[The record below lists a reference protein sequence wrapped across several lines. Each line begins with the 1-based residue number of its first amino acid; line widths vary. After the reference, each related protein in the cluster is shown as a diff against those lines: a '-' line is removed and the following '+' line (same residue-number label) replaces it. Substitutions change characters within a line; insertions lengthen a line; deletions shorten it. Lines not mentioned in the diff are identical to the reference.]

1 MKKQASN
8 QSGFTL
14 IELIVVIVIL
24 GILAATALPRF
35 TDFGGDARRASAN
48 GARGAVAAAAAMTHG
63 RFLVSGSPVV
73 MEGATITMLNGYPD
87 AEGIASAAN
96 LVNNVDYVITTTGGT
111 ATTFSPIGAPT
122 PATCQVSY
130 TEAAV
135 GAAPAIVATTTGC

>member
-14 IELIVVIVIL
+14 IELIVVIVVL

-48 GARGAVAAAAAMTHG
+48 AARGTVAAASAMTHG
-63 RFLVSGSPVV
+63 RFLVTGGAVV
-73 MEGATITMLNGYPD
+73 MEGAPITMLNGYPD
-87 AEGIASAAN
+87 AEGIAAAAN
-96 LVNNVDYVITTTGGT
+96 LINGTDYTISTAGGT
-111 ATTFSPIGAPT
+111 AATFTVIGAPT
-122 PATCQVSY
+122 PATCVVTY

-135 GAAPAIVATTTGC
+135 GAAPTIAIATGGC